1 MLAIAIN
8 YLNGQVKAATYNS
21 AGAAVEW
28 PPHPDR
34 VFMALVA
41 AWGETGQDD
50 AGEQA
55 LRWLERQGA
64 PSIARRRMSSAPA
77 GPALCA
83 DQ

>member
-34 VFMALVA
+34 VYMALVA
-41 AWGETGQDD
+41 AWGETGQDCW
-50 AGEQA
+50 AGCS
-55 LRWLERQGA
+55 W
-64 PSIARRRMSSAPA
+64 RRSSSRA
-77 GPALCA
+77 GGRLGRNGPG
-83 DQ
+83 